1 MNPEQPKDLRS
12 DPVWFGN
19 SRSLSRIIDEG
30 EIWAGEDI
38 QASQLGKN
46 WFFVQEDTIFGREG
60 KGKKHSSRI

>member
-1 MNPEQPKDLRS
+1 MNPEQPKGRRS

-30 EIWAGEDI
+30 EIGAGAGI

-46 WFFVQEDTIFGREG
+46 WFFVQEDTIFRREG